1 MQGGI
6 MNREDRYRFMQSKGK
21 FFDRFDARLMGK
33 TILRVEIAYE
43 QDGSGIVKYVDVI
56 CERKK

>member
-1 MQGGI
+1 